1 MNDALLDRH
10 RAARRRALRAAA
22 AVATTALSALACSS
36 TVAPLDTTEDAS
48 PADVAQT
55 SADVPP
61 GDVAV
66 TATDSG
72 AVSEDAPAVIDTG
85 LVADAAVARAD
96 VSAADGGQSCE
107 ACGALLDQGQMW
119 PGCTSEYLSCL
130 RDVETATGESCPL
143 ACAAWGPFVP
153 PAMVG

>member
-36 TVAPLDTTEDAS
+36 TVAPIDTTGDAA
-48 PADVAQT
+48 PADVA
-55 SADVPP
+55 SA
-61 GDVAV
+61 
-66 TATDSG
+66 S
-72 AVSEDAPAVIDTG
+72 DAPAVAVDVATAADSGSVSEDTPAVIDAG
-85 LVADAAVARAD
+85 LVADSAVARAD
-96 VSAADGGQSCE
+96 VSAADGGSLCD
-107 ACGALLDQGQMW
+107 ACGSLLQQDQMW
-119 PGCTSEYLSCL
+119 PACTPEYLSCL
-130 RDVETATGESCPL
+130 NDAERATGESCPL